1 MAQTETIPPEAG
13 TAGEGSGFKRT
24 AVRGAL
30 WVTVTSAAA
39 IPLTY
44 YRNWILGQAGGDG
57 LAVGAL
63 AIILLFVNLV
73 TTFILF
79 GGVTVVTNYLP
90 KLQSAAEKSAFL
102 VTYGLISCV
111 PVLAAMLLIV
121 ARPDL
126 LPLLLKGRV
135 AQNVAP
141 YFLVLLPIVT
151 AASIANFAQAGL
163 MDFRSSALLNQ
174 VPTLVTSVVATAGVL
189 LFPTL
194 LSEAPLPI
202 LAACFIVAYLLVL
215 FIGGARIVRQLGA
228 FRRRLFLPVGFW
240 RYASFVHLNT
250 VTSFLYTSIDQAFV
264 LTAIGV
270 KELGAYFVMLQMAH
284 LCSFVPGRISQVML
298 ASFAHLDARA
308 DNQAITR
315 AYERLCRLT
324 VVSTTL
330 LILPMI
336 FLSPWLAR
344 LYGPFFGT
352 RYHYLILLAA
362 LVAIGSVGTI
372 NSMLIMAKERTGPF
386 FANNVT
392 VVAVQLLV
400 TLALIKEHGVYAVIV
415 GRAAASICGQVGNF
429 SIIRW
434 GLPGVRIAPPSEYW
448 TSLVVVA
455 LSAAVAFT
463 AEQLRVSYALLLL
476 CATSMA
482 FLAVVRFRVSEITIL
497 LQRGPKPRS

>member
-44 YRNWILGQAGGDG
+44 YRNWILGRAGGDG
-57 LAVGAL
+57 LAVGSL
-63 AIILLFVNLV
+63 AVILLFVNLV
-73 TTFILF
+73 TTFVLF

-90 KLQSAAEKSAFL
+90 KFRSSEEKSAFL
-102 VTYGLISCV
+102 ATYGLISCV
-111 PVLAAMLLIV
+111 PILAAMLLIV
-121 ARPDL
+121 AWPGL

-135 AQNVAP
+135 MQSMAP

-151 AASIANFAQAGL
+151 AASIVNFAQAGL

-174 VPTLVTSVVATAGVL
+174 VPTLVTSVAATAGVL

-194 LSEAPLPI
+194 LAKAPLPI
-202 LAACFIVAYLLVL
+202 LAACFIVAYLWVL
-215 FIGGARIVRQLGA
+215 FVGGARILRQLGA
-228 FRRRLFLPVGFW
+228 FRRRILLPAGFW
-240 RYASFVHLNT
+240 RYASFVHLT
-250 VTSFLYTSIDQAFV
+250 TMTSFLNTSMDQAFV
-264 LTAIGV
+264 LSTIGV
-270 KELGAYFVMLQMAH
+270 KELGAYFVMLQMSQ
-284 LCSFVPGRISQVML
+284 LCRFVPDRISQVML

-330 LILPMI
+330 LILPMV

-362 LVAIGSVGTI
+362 LVAFGSVGTI
-372 NSMLIMAKERTGPF
+372 NNMLIMAKERSGPF
-386 FANNVT
+386 LASGVT
-392 VVAVQLLV
+392 VVTVQFLV
-400 TLALIKEHGVYAVIV
+400 TLLLVKAHGAYAVIA
-415 GRAAASICGQVGNF
+415 GRAAGLVCGQILKF
-429 SIIRW
+429 IIIRW
-434 GLPGVRIAPPSEYW
+434 WLPGVRIAPPREYW
-448 TSLVVVA
+448 PSLLVVAISATVA
-455 LSAAVAFT
+455 LT
-463 AEQLRVSYALLLL
+463 AEQLRFTYALLLL
-476 CATSMA
+476 CAASIA
-482 FLAVVRFRVSEITIL
+482 FLATVRFRVSEITAL
-497 LQRGPKPRS
+497 YRLGHEHRP